1 MKKWNKALAAVLSF
15 AMVAG
20 MMAGCGK
27 KTDAPVDQT
36 GNDTVATDG
45 NEGSEGAG
53 VVAPVAEVPEGEMAD
68 FSTAMRQI
76 TQGRGSFTTEFA
88 RYDRAP
94 ENIAQKVIADAAEE

>member
-1 MKKWNKALAAVLSF
+1 
-15 AMVAG
+15 
-20 MMAGCGK
+20 
-27 KTDAPVDQT
+27 
-36 GNDTVATDG
+36 
-45 NEGSEGAG
+45 
-53 VVAPVAEVPEGEMAD
+53 MAD